1 MPYSASSSGS
11 SNNGCNSLPGRS
23 YASTNENFNQ
33 TGGVTTNYVTEAIR
47 NAHAYKL
54 QRQQHNPAVTIQR
67 IQART
72 FIQPHIATP
81 NFSCYRE
88 KVIVFTCEI
97 TKAHAERTIN
107 RGRYEEYKQRYSAA
121 LLQSYEDEFHLKHC
135 RVPCARCVEMAKNYV
150 SAIY

>member
-1 MPYSASSSGS
+1 MKFIHTPIATAMPYSSSAYSASSSGS
-11 SNNGCNSLPGRS
+11 SNGGNSLPGRS
-23 YASTNENFNQ
+23 YGSMNENNQ
-33 TGGVTTNYVTEAIR
+33 TAITMNYVTEGVR
-47 NAHAYKL
+47 NARAYKL

-107 RGRYEEYKQRYSAA
+107 RGRYEEYKQ
-121 LLQSYEDEFHLKHC
+121 
-135 RVPCARCVEMAKNYV
+135 
-150 SAIY
+150 